1 MWMTSRARRLERL
14 VQRAEELARAEAA
27 AGDSLARLS
36 TALDAIT
43 EQVRDGSAARVA
55 EEAEVAAILAGM
67 VEGVIA
73 VDRESRILIVNP
85 ALEAI
90 FGIQRSVVLGHSA
103 LEAIRNRAFS
113 EIMELVLREGRS
125 VSREL
130 EMLTPIERVF
140 QVQAAPLTQQTETV
154 GAVAVLHDVTAL
166 RRLEGLRREF
176 VANVSHEL
184 KTPLTSIKGFV
195 ETLLDGAV
203 DDPANNRRFL
213 SIIAGHTA
221 QLTQLIDDLL
231 SLSQIESQEMG
242 LRRESVPLRP
252 AVEEV
257 VLTLQPQI
265 DRRRLSVQLDVPVA
279 LPLLRADRDRLKQVL
294 INLLDN
300 AIKFN
305 VDGGSITVR
314 AAAGE
319 GVAVFHVIDA
329 GIGIPPEDL
338 PRIFERFY
346 RVDKARSRQM
356 GGTGLGLSIVKHIAE
371 AHGGSASVQ
380 SQLGLGSTFSIRWPV
395 A

>member
-1 MWMTSRARRLERL
+1 MWMTSKARRLERL
-14 VQRAEELARAEAA
+14 VQRAEELARAETS
-27 AGDSLARLS
+27 AGDPLARLAS
-36 TALDAIT
+36 ALDAIA
-43 EQVRDGSAARVA
+43 EQVRDGSAERVA
-55 EEAEVAAILAGM
+55 EEDEVAAILAGM

-90 FGIQRSVVLGHSA
+90 FGIQRSAVLGHSA

-113 EIMELVLREGRS
+113 EIVELVLREGRS

-130 EMLTPIERVF
+130 EMLTPVERVF

-213 SIIAGHTA
+213 SIIAGHTT

-231 SLSQIESQEMG
+231 SLSQIESREVG

-252 AVEEV
+252 VVEEV

-265 DRRRLSVQLDVPVA
+265 DRRRLSVQLDLPAA
-279 LPLLRADRDRLKQVL
+279 LPLLQADHDRLKQVL

-319 GVAVFHVIDA
+319 DVAVIHVIDT
-329 GIGIPPEDL
+329 GLGIPPDDL

-380 SQLGLGSTFSIRWPV
+380 SQLGLGSTFSVRWPI